1 MADFAASNHGDL
13 HVQIR
18 NCISNL
24 VPRGFFTFRYKDN
37 GVKNFSPLF
46 SAVVLTS
53 KNQELLETKFRYNT
67 SLKRLRSFFWQKY
80 KYYLKEFFVNSLT
93 FLVTRIKLIHA

>member
-13 HVQIR
+13 HVQIS

-37 GVKNFSPLF
+37 GVKNFSPRF

-53 KNQELLETKFRYNT
+53 KSLELLETRFRYST
-67 SLKRLRSFFWQKY
+67 YLKRLHSFFLAK
-80 KYYLKEFFVNSLT
+80 
-93 FLVTRIKLIHA
+93 I